1 MKQPPRKNREVRW
14 EGIGVC
20 QGVAIGKA
28 FLVDDPRGRTVR
40 LTLSAAQVP
49 AELERFR
56 AALQLAQTQIAEAK
70 ERVRATLGEEN
81 AFIFDAH
88 LLMLQDAHLAAQI
101 EGFIQDNQAN
111 AEWAVRA
118 VTNHLRELYAQVAD
132 D

>member
-1 MKQPPRKNREVRW
+1 MKQPNRKNREIRW

-40 LTLSAAQVP
+40 FSLTATQSP

-56 AALQLAQTQIAEAK
+56 AALQLAQQQVAEAK
-70 ERVRATLGEEN
+70 ARMQATLGEEN

-88 LLMLQDAHLAAQI
+88 LLMLQDPHLAHQI
-101 EGFIQDNQAN
+101 ETFIQDNQAN

-118 VTNHLRELYAQVAD
+118 VTHHLREL
-132 D
+132 